1 MQPIKVNLLPYKQ
14 RWFTVRQRLA
24 WWLTTGSMILGA
36 GYAVLLG
43 SLLTWQVITE
53 GQMRATLRRIDQ
65 TKKEVEALAGRESQQ
80 VLVKNKLTKAAE
92 LIRQPGITPVLRA
105 IGNLLV
111 PGVQWREIAVK
122 SDGGIEVTL
131 GSSDVVAVGETLE
144 NIEAKAGGGDFS
156 QVRLESLTKA
166 NNGEYGLTLNLVKT
180 KL

>member
-92 LIRQPGITPVLRA
+92 LIRQPGIAPVLRA

-166 NNGEYGLTLNLVKT
+166 NNGEYGLTLNLNR
-180 KL
+180 